1 MVKRIFIFVER
12 VVSNMA
18 AYIENIVIGN
28 PIVEPAEIFA
38 KDMKDWEQVEK
49 EKTIWTDERNL
60 AVILKELGIVK
71 SVSEVRRNKPQFYVK
86 LDKLDFME
94 VKWGKRKVF
103 VLVGE

>member
-1 MVKRIFIFVER
+1 
-12 VVSNMA
+12 MA
-18 AYIENIVIGN
+18 AYVENIVVGK

-38 KDMKDWEQVEK
+38 KDMEDWEQVEK

-71 SVSEVRRNKPQFYVK
+71 SVSEVRRNKPQFCIK
-86 LDKLDFME
+86 LDNLDYME
-94 VKWGKRKVF
+94 IKWGKRRLF